1 MKRPWL
7 YAISLAALV
16 SLIAWLSYRHNFA
29 IPQDRVILSNTSG
42 TSNGILVVGQASP
55 PMIYKSFTSAT
66 GNFLLGQVTRAE
78 SNNEVVAFTNQRAVA
93 IQTPVAWTSGIDTVN
108 LALTG
113 PINIDVTVWIVTGP
127 YQAQHD
133 HLVAMSIAAKSIWD
147 NERMGVAFGAID
159 FHDATDN
166 PSAPLY
172 SNFSD
177 CDMKLSMQAAI
188 GKDPGRIN
196 VYMVNLVQGIVG
208 YGQACGIGSDFV
220 ALSADAGDALLAHEI
235 GHDFGLEHI
244 DALVSDFD
252 QTNVMYSASD
262 VRQYFT
268 EGQLFRAHLAP
279 LSALNAV
286 YPDRKGQ
293 PQRYCAQAAS
303 DSFCPPIARRIWAD
317 GAFPAN

>member
-93 IQTPVAWTSGIDTVN
+93 IQTPVAWTSG
-108 LALTG
+108 
-113 PINIDVTVWIVTGP
+113 
-127 YQAQHD
+127 
-133 HLVAMSIAAKSIWD
+133 
-147 NERMGVAFGAID
+147 ID

-317 GAFPAN
+317 GAFPA

>member
-1 MKRPWL
+1 
-7 YAISLAALV
+7 
-16 SLIAWLSYRHNFA
+16 LSYKYYFVVT
-29 IPQDRVILSNTSG
+29 QDHVILSNTSG
-42 TSNGILVVGQASP
+42 TSDGILVVGQASP
-55 PMIYKSFTSAT
+55 PMTYKSFTSTT
-66 GNFLLGQVTRAE
+66 GSFTLGQVTLAK

-93 IQTPVAWTSGIDTVN
+93 IQTPVAWTTGSDTVN
-108 LALTG
+108 LALSG
-113 PINIDVTVWIVTGP
+113 PIDIDVTVWIVTGP

-133 HLVAMSIAAKSIWD
+133 RAVAMSIAASSIWD
-147 NERMGVAFGAID
+147 NERMGVAFGTID

-177 CDMKLSMQAAI
+177 CNMKISMQAAI

-196 VYMVNLVQGIVG
+196 VYMVGLVQGIVG
-208 YGQACGIGSDFV
+208 RGQACGVGSDFV
-220 ALSADAGDALLAHEI
+220 AMSAGAGDALLAHEI

-244 DALVSDFD
+244 DTLVGDFD

-303 DSFCPPIARRIWAD
+303 DSLCPPIAKRIWAD
-317 GAFPAN
+317 GTFLPN